1 MAYLA
6 LTHPGGRTAEPF
18 DAMVADLQARG
29 WTRVLAP
36 YALAVLVK
44 DVAAPPVRPLGDWR
58 GPVGAVIGEVF
69 DRAALDVGEARLLDL
84 EALGGLANDDPKAI
98 ARLLSQHGFG
108 DYVVVIRQRQG
119 GPPVA
124 AADPLGGRPAFA
136 WVRDGVTIIGDEPPD
151 GLAAPVEV
159 AVDWPAVAAL
169 MADPRRMGAA
179 PPLKGVTWIEPGVC
193 RHGAALQHREVI
205 WTPAKAA
212 RRGPRQGD
220 EAGLRRAVEGT
231 LRAFLIGRRR
241 VLCEISGGLDS
252 AIVATS
258 LRAVGRP
265 ADAGLNFFRNQA
277 EADERVYARAAA
289 ERAATP
295 LRCVERPLLTLTM
308 DGLTADAGAFRPNF
322 EILDTDFDDLA
333 LEAIAE
339 TEADILFTGHGG
351 DVVFYQLA
359 AADLAGDLL
368 RGAPCEGSRLTRLVE
383 VALRTRRSIW
393 SLAAQALRGRPT
405 RAVEALMSAPKILA
419 PNQVEGAWHPWVSDL
434 KGLPP
439 AKRAQIRGLA
449 LTQGVFAY
457 TRRGAA
463 ARLCHPLLS
472 QPVVEACLETST
484 PVLSQGEGERSFA
497 RRVFADRLPE
507 IIVSRRSKGDISVF
521 LGRTLARNAPMLRDF
536 LLDGRLVA
544 QGVLQR
550 KDLEAVL
557 SPEVLI
563 FRNTYA
569 EVVTATVLEAFVRYW
584 EGRAGGVGVA
594 PPATA
599 SAVDPVGRSSESAA

>member
-6 LTHPGGRTAEPF
+6 LTHPGGRASEPF
-18 DAMVADLQARG
+18 GAMVADLQTRG
-29 WTRVLAP
+29 WSLALEA

-44 DVAAPPVRPLGDWR
+44 DAAAPPVRPVGDWR
-58 GPVGAVIGEVF
+58 GAVGAVIGEVF
-69 DRAALDVGEARLLDL
+69 DRAALDAGGAAVLDL
-84 EALGGLANDDPKAI
+84 DPLGATASEAPQTLASVLA
-98 ARLLSQHGFG
+98 ARAFG
-108 DYVVVIRQRQG
+108 DYVVVLRRRHG
-119 GPPVA
+119 GEPVVMS
-124 AADPLGGRPAFA
+124 DPLGGRPAFA
-136 WVRDGVTIIGDEPPD
+136 WTREGVTIVGDEPPE
-151 GLAAPVEV
+151 GLAAPVGV
-159 AVDWPAVAAL
+159 SVDWDAIAAL
-169 MADPRRMGAA
+169 MSDPRRMGAA
-179 PPLKGVTWIEPGVC
+179 PPLHGVTWIEPGVC
-193 RHGAALQHREVI
+193 RHGTGLRTREVA
-205 WTPAKAA
+205 WTPARAA
-212 RRGPRQGD
+212 RRGPRLGD
-220 EAGLRRAVEGT
+220 EASLRRAVDGT

-258 LRAVGRP
+258 LRAVGRS
-265 ADAGLNFFRNQA
+265 ADAGLNFFRGQA

-295 LRCVERPLLTLTM
+295 LRCVERPLMALTM
-308 DGLTADAGAFRPNF
+308 PGLLADAGAFRPNF

-339 TEADILFTGHGG
+339 TEADIVFTGHGG

-359 AADLAGDLL
+359 AAELAGDLL
-368 RGAPCEGSRLTRLVE
+368 RGAPCEGSRLARLIE
-383 VALRTRRSIW
+383 VSLRTRRSLW
-393 SLAAQALRGRPT
+393 SLTAQAIRGRPS
-405 RAVEALMSAPKILA
+405 RMVEALMSAPKVLA
-419 PNQVEGAWHPWVSDL
+419 PPRTEGDWHPWVSDL

-472 QPVVEACLETST
+472 QPVVEFCLETST

-497 RRVFADRLPE
+497 RRAFCDRLPE

-521 LGRTLARNAPMLRDF
+521 LGRTLAKNAPMLRDF

-544 QGVLQR
+544 QGVVR
-550 KDLEAVL
+550 KKDLEAVL
-557 SPEVLI
+557 SPEILI
-563 FRNTYA
+563 FRNTYS

-584 EGRAGGVGVA
+584 EARSADGAASALAAGVGSAENVA
-594 PPATA
+594 
-599 SAVDPVGRSSESAA
+599 